1 MILQLRS
8 RYSYSIFNGLFYE
21 EPNLGDNMAGENNL
35 IYSLTLL
42 FYVQVSEYKFFK
54 IIELYNLPSYHIG
67 FLHIHRYSYQDN
79 QTLFLYCFLITN
91 RYMPHFPDL

>member
-35 IYSLTLL
+35 TYSLTLL
-42 FYVQVSEYKFFK
+42 IYIQVNEYD
-54 IIELYNLPSYHIG
+54 Y
-67 FLHIHRYSYQDN
+67 YSD
-79 QTLFLYCFLITN
+79 CFSTKVKHPFIVA
-91 RYMPHFPDL
+91 